1 MNESGRCVLPPMSGT
16 VEQEQRQ
23 IDCKNRNFEK
33 PRLKLFAVARSPPA
47 SDIHVVAGRAV

>member
-1 MNESGRCVLPPMSGT
+1 MSGT